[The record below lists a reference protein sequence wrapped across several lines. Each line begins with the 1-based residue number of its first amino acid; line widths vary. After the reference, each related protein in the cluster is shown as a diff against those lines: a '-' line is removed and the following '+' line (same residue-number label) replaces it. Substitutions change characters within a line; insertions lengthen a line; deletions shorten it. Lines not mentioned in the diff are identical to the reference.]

1 MNHPT
6 FSERFHKI
14 AKNIP
19 DLERLISRIHAGRC
33 KQSDFLKVM
42 NAFKKLNTG
51 FSDLATLARSFESTS
66 VDALLRGAP
75 DMTSNLGHIQSMYEL
90 LDDGSCWLLFQSMYH
105 R

>member
-42 NAFKKLNTG
+42 SAFKKLNAG
-51 FSDLATLARSFESTS
+51 FSDLASLAKSFNSSS

-75 DMTSNLGHIQSMYEL
+75 DMSANLKHILSMYEL
-90 LDDGSCWLLFQSMYH
+90 LDDGACCLYF
-105 R
+105 